1 MDDEPEVIRQQM
13 EETRSALT
21 DKIEKLEQQVV
32 GTVQNTTQAVSDTV
46 ESVKEAVQ
54 ETVSTVKDTFSGTVD
69 SVKDTVSETVVAV
82 KDALDVRG
90 YVEEY
95 PWASFGAA
103 VATGFVG
110 GLIFESGH
118 GPKARIAD
126 LHSQGEASY
135 SHGNGAFDGGQRS
148 WPDTGATRG
157 GSTFAAQPSHAGPSW
172 VHQLT
177 ERFSPE
183 IDKLKGV
190 ALGALGALVRDLVVQ
205 SAAGPL
211 GDRLSNVIDDVT
223 RKLGGEPIRG
233 SLLNT
238 GDTTAAGKSSRERD
252 TATEGRRDRAG
263 SSM

>member
-21 DKIEKLEQQVV
+21 DKIERLEQQVV
-32 GTVQNTTQAVSDTV
+32 GTVQDTTQAVSDTV
-46 ESVKEAVQ
+46 TSVKEAVQ
-54 ETVSTVKDTFSGTVD
+54 DTVSTVKDTFSGTVD
-69 SVKDTVSETVVAV
+69 SVKDTVSETVVAM

-110 GLIFESGH
+110 GLLFESGH
-118 GPKARIAD
+118 RASARIAD
-126 LHSQGEASY
+126 LHSHGEATYARGHTS
-135 SHGNGAFDGGQRS
+135 FDGGQRP
-148 WPDTGATRG
+148 WADTEATRG
-157 GSTFAAQPSHAGPSW
+157 SRFAAEPAHTGPSW

-211 GDRLSNVIDDVT
+211 GDRLSNVIDDFT

-238 GDTTAAGKSSRERD
+238 DDTTAAGKSSRERD